1 MLRRLAH
8 LRYRRELL
16 RRKCSS
22 EFFGSCLALPVT
34 PNTKIPGPDPT
45 KSLKPFRE
53 ATVFMCT
60 ATAAVGAAW
69 FVFFATSSVLR
80 RSQQGREALVSK

>member
-45 KSLKPFRE
+45 KKSE
-53 ATVFMCT
+53 AVPRGNGVYVHCN
-60 ATAAVGAAW
+60 GGRGR
-69 FVFFATSSVLR
+69 SVVCVLCY
-80 RSQQGREALVSK
+80 LVSASAESVRKRSLGF